1 MGFTPREV
9 DAMSLWEFT
18 AAMDGYARANGA
30 GESAQAPSYEEHLEM
45 VNRLGG

>member
-18 AAMDGYARANGA
+18 ACADGFRN
-30 GESAQAPSYEEHLEM
+30 ESGGRSDGTMSDDRMKE
-45 VNRLGG
+45 LGIEGM